1 MRVYHDLFFATRI
14 QINVSWSGSGSGQ
27 MILIQSPVVG
37 IKSLLRWGGARDTGT
52 IDMDK
57 FRSDVIKEDKENQKK
72 KVLEDGYNAA
82 HG

>member
-1 MRVYHDLFFATRI
+1 MPYKT
-14 QINVSWSGSGSGQ
+14 S
-27 MILIQSPVVG
+27 
-37 IKSLLRWGGARDTGT
+37 LRWGGARDTGT